1 MVRGPARSKKS
12 EKNVLLKHVFHS
24 FIISKLLCIVIMLD
38 VHVFVK
44 QHKLVDL
51 VQYIVLVESI
61 FLFLLY
67 NR

>member
-1 MVRGPARSKKS
+1 M
-12 EKNVLLKHVFHS
+12 F
-24 FIISKLLCIVIMLD
+24 FILFYHFQASVYRFMLD

-61 FLFLLY
+61 FLFLFC
-67 NR
+67 NS

>member
-1 MVRGPARSKKS
+1 M
-12 EKNVLLKHVFHS
+12 F
-24 FIISKLLCIVIMLD
+24 FILFYHFQASMYRFMLD

-61 FLFLLY
+61 FCFYCITVRPAIYLCLM
-67 NR
+67 

>member
-1 MVRGPARSKKS
+1 MKS

-24 FIISKLLCIVIMLD
+24 FIISKLLCIVFMFD

-61 FLFLLY
+61 FCFLLY
-67 NR
+67 NS